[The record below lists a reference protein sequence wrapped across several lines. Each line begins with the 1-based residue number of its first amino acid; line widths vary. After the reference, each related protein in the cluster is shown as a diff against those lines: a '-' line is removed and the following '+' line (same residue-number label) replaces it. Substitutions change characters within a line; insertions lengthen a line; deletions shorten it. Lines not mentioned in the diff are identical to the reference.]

1 MKGKF
6 KEKKTFKKGALGR
19 WKKRKR
25 KIVFTLFLTFTSHQY
40 IIATI
45 TLSVPV
51 CAVAAVARKVAQLG
65 VKDKAKKKKGKYYLT
80 FKIFSTLSF
89 QKL

>member
-6 KEKKTFKKGALGR
+6 KEKKTLKKGTLGR
-19 WKKRKR
+19 RKLGEG
-25 KIVFTLFLTFTSHQY
+25 KLFLPCFNFHQSPVY

-65 VKDKAKKKKGKYYLT
+65 VKDKAKKKKG
-80 FKIFSTLSF
+80 
-89 QKL
+89 